1 MTIHDLDLLENIK
14 IYLMQCQQY
23 LLAEVGLEPTNTLI
37 ADIDILIEK
46 IDYKL
51 NVSSDEQP
59 SDQQEIDPFDM
70 SLTGF

>member
-51 NVSSDEQP
+51 NVSSDEQH